1 MPLWA
6 EVFHTS
12 EHRAYSLPLA
22 DMQTIDTID
31 EYNSRR
37 RHARSTTFKFTLGQ
51 QEAPVSN
58 PQRREAP
65 PCNNWEDWSRRGCW
79 QRQEHSEDFY
89 QIPLPQA
96 KEITSHPLFLPPPPL
111 REGLRLTH
119 RNPPVQRLQ
128 LRLPLE
134 LPCPFPGPAAARP
147 AHTNGAYEL
156 LKSFLRALFLRSRS
170 QRPPVATCQSQGLIT
185 CAGLGAAHSSP
196 ASPCKMLT
204 SGRWAPR
211 PPAGST
217 EGTRGGGKTWPTCSA
232 GTDKKHRKMEKEV
245 ARNMS
250 VQLRAASGHT
260 ACPTPGW
267 TLMAAWKL
275 WWNKDIRV
283 CVDLLR

>member
-96 KEITSHPLFLPPPPL
+96 KEITSHPLFLPPPPPQGGAAPHPQ
-111 REGLRLTH
+111 ESACAETSASSS
-119 RNPPVQRLQ
+119 PWAP
-128 LRLPLE
+128 LPLPWPCCRTARAHE
-134 LPCPFPGPAAARP
+134 WCIWAIKIFPPSAFPQEPQPKAACCHLSVAGINYLRRAGSGTFLPS
-147 AHTNGAYEL
+147 L
-156 LKSFLRALFLRSRS
+156 ALQDVDIR
-170 QRPPVATCQSQGLIT
+170 QVG
-185 CAGLGAAHSSP
+185 P
-196 ASPCKMLT
+196 ASPGWQYGGDKGGGENMTHMLSWDRQKT
-204 SGRWAPR
+204 QKNGKRSGKEHVGAAPR
-211 PPAGST
+211 
-217 EGTRGGGKTWPTCSA
+217 R
-232 GTDKKHRKMEKEV
+232 
-245 ARNMS
+245 
-250 VQLRAASGHT
+250 LRAY
-260 ACPTPGW
+260 
-267 TLMAAWKL
+267 
-275 WWNKDIRV
+275 RV
-283 CVDLLR
+283 PNARLDADGSLETVVK